1 MELIKTLIG
10 DLNGVVWGAPML
22 ILILGTGFF
31 LMVGLRA
38 MPLMRL
44 GYGFQM
50 LWTGRREQ
58 GRGDITPF
66 NALMTSLSATIGTGN
81 IAGVGTAIAIGGPG
95 ALFWMWCM
103 ALVGMATK
111 YAEAVLAV
119 KYREIDTKGNHVGGP
134 MYYIKNGLGK
144 RWVWLG
150 SVFAVFGALAGFG
163 IGNGVQ
169 ANSVADV
176 LETKFHI
183 DYWITGIVMAVLVG
197 LVLIGGI
204 RWIARVAGKLVPFMA
219 FTYVL
224 GGLTVL
230 VINIAEIPA
239 ALGLIFSYAFTP
251 SAELGGFAGATV
263 MLAIRFG
270 VARGIFSNEAGL
282 GSAPIAHA
290 AAKTDNPVRQGA
302 VAMLGTFIDTLI
314 ICTITG
320 LVIVTSGQWKIENPE
335 YLECVGKGG
344 EMAQE
349 VNTSWGIGQTKNT
362 CALVSEGEAAVFDK
376 VQTGASLSAAAF
388 SSELPGLGGYI
399 VTLGLA
405 LFAFTTI
412 LGWSVYG
419 ERCVEYLFGIHAVVP
434 FRVLWVLAVPLG
446 ATVSLDS
453 MWLVA
458 DTLNALMAVP
468 NLIALLLLSP
478 VVFKVTRDY
487 FQAVDRT

>member
-1 MELIKTLIG
+1 VELIKELIG
-10 DLNGVVWGAPML
+10 DLNGIVWGPPML

-44 GYGFQM
+44 GYGFRM
-50 LWTGRREQ
+50 LWAGRREQ
-58 GRGDITPF
+58 GEGDITPF

-95 ALFWMWCM
+95 ALFWMWCT

-119 KYREIDTKGNHVGGP
+119 KYREVDQAGNYVGGP

-144 RWVWLG
+144 NWIWLG
-150 SVFAVFGALAGFG
+150 GAFAVFGALAGFG

-169 ANSVADV
+169 ANSVADA
-176 LETKFHI
+176 LQTKLHI
-183 DYWITGIVMAVLVG
+183 ENWITGMVMALLVG

-219 FTYVL
+219 IAYVL

-230 VINIAEIPA
+230 VLNIDEIPQSLA
-239 ALGLIFSYAFTP
+239 QIVSYAFMP
-251 SAELGGFAGATV
+251 SAELGGFAGATL
-263 MLAIRFG
+263 MLALRFG

-290 AAKTDNPVRQGA
+290 AAETDNPVRQGS
-302 VAMLGTFIDTLI
+302 VAMLGTFIDTII

-320 LVIVTSGQWKIENPE
+320 LVIVTSGQWKVENPE
-335 YLECVGKGG
+335 YVECVHKGG
-344 EMAQE
+344 VVDQGLSR
-349 VNTSWGIGQTKNT
+349 SWGIEQKKNT
-362 CALVSEGEAAVFDK
+362 CTVAQDGEQATFDK
-376 VQTGASLSAAAF
+376 VQIGASLSAAAF
-388 SSELPGLGGYI
+388 SSELPGVGGYI
-399 VTLGLA
+399 VALGLA
-405 LFAFTTI
+405 LFAFTTM

-434 FRVLWVLAVPLG
+434 FRVLWVLAIPFG
-446 ATVSLDS
+446 ANVSLDFI
-453 MWLVA
+453 WLVA
-458 DTLNALMAVP
+458 DTLNALMALP

-478 VVFKVTRDY
+478 AVFKVTRDY
-487 FQAVDRT
+487 FQAKTA